1 MAGFNDILGN
11 DLMKEQ
17 FSNALETGQI
27 SHAYLVTGE
36 KGMGKKTFA
45 QAFCLMLFCG
55 KRQGEEDACLN
66 CPDCKKILSRNHPD
80 VIWVTHEKPDSISVD
95 EIREQVNDT
104 VGIRPYEGKK
114 KVYIIDEAEKMTQQA
129 QNALLKTLEEPPEY
143 AVILLLAG
151 DVKQLLPT
159 ILSRTVKIS
168 IKPRT
173 DKQIREFLEAHY
185 EVPEDRMDI
194 CVAFA
199 RGNLGKAIALL
210 TNEEFSVWYHETM
223 KVCRNIKRMDSGE
236 IAAEVALLREKC
248 PDLQELLSLLQIWYR
263 DLMMYKVTK
272 DMNGLVFGNERKA
285 LMELAAVSSY
295 EGIEEIMEDIET
307 CSLRLKANVNP
318 DLALELLLLNMKEK

>member
-129 QNALLKTLEEPPEY
+129 QNALLKTLDEPPEY
-143 AVILLLAG
+143 AVILLLSG

-210 TNEEFSVWYHETM
+210 TNEEFSV
-223 KVCRNIKRMDSGE
+223 
-236 IAAEVALLREKC
+236 
-248 PDLQELLSLLQIWYR
+248 
-263 DLMMYKVTK
+263 
-272 DMNGLVFGNERKA
+272 
-285 LMELAAVSSY
+285 
-295 EGIEEIMEDIET
+295 
-307 CSLRLKANVNP
+307 
-318 DLALELLLLNMKEK
+318 